1 MMNKSTFI
9 TIMNEMDKFY
19 NETWKSMEALG
30 FNQDSNAITVGM
42 DTILEAVDKEIDP
55 KGLAKN
61 DSYTKESGS
70 FLFEWLFGETEFNNI
85 CATAENLWNY
95 IGAAYAKKASEDYGK
110 TVSGE
115 PDEEV

>member
-30 FNQDSNAITVGM
+30 FNQDSNAITIAM

-55 KGLAKN
+55 KRLAKDN
-61 DSYTKESGS
+61 IYTEESGS
-70 FLFEWLFGETEFNNI
+70 FLFEWLFGETEFNEVCKTAGALYDFILNI
-85 CATAENLWNY
+85 YAEPEVL
-95 IGAAYAKKASEDYGK
+95 
-110 TVSGE
+110 
-115 PDEEV
+115 EEA